1 MTEDR
6 RAKDAATCTPL
17 NFTSSEGS
25 QQIHALLWEPAGSAA
40 GAPRGIVQIAH
51 GMVEHIERY
60 DDFARFL
67 AANGYAVCGNDH
79 IGHGQSAPSPERQGE
94 LPENGAQVMVADVHR
109 LRRVMEQRYP
119 AGTPYFLFG
128 HSMGSFVVR
137 AYLARYGRG
146 LAGAIVC
153 GTGQQPPAAS
163 RMGGF
168 VARSIGRR
176 RGFGY
181 RSAFM
186 ENLAIGGYSKAIKDA
201 RTSFDWLNTDP
212 AKVDEYIADPA
223 CGMMF
228 SVGGYASLTDLTY
241 EVASK
246 ECAAAVPVG
255 LPVLFIAGAQDPVGG
270 CGKGVRA
277 AADAMER
284 YSDAV
289 VETKIYEGMRHEIL
303 NEPRHAQ
310 VYADVLEWLGRN
322 GGGEA

>member
-1 MTEDR
+1 MVEDR
-6 RAKDAATCTPL
+6 QAKDAVACTAL
-17 NFTSSEGS
+17 RFTSSEGS
-25 QQIHALLWEPAGSAA
+25 QAIHALLWEPAGERAA
-40 GAPRGIVQIAH
+40 NPRGIVQVAH

-67 AANGYAVCGNDH
+67 AANGYVVCGSDH
-79 IGHGQSAPSPERQGE
+79 IGHGASAPSPEHQGE
-94 LPENGAQVMVADVHR
+94 LPENGAQVMVADVHA
-109 LRRVMEQRYP
+109 LRRMVGQRYP
-119 AGTPYFLFG
+119 QGTPYFLFG

-146 LAGAIVC
+146 LSGAIVC
-153 GTGQQPPAAS
+153 GTGQQPRAVS

-176 RGFGY
+176 KGFAY

-186 ENLAIGGYSKAIKDA
+186 ENLAIGGYSKAIENA

-228 SVGGYASLTDLTY
+228 SVGGYASLTDLTF
-241 EVASK
+241 EVASR
-246 ECAAAVPVG
+246 ECAAAVPDG
-255 LPVLFIAGAQDPVGG
+255 LPVLFIAGAQDPVGD

-277 AADAMER
+277 AADAMAR
-284 YSDAV
+284 NSNAK
-289 VETKIYEGMRHEIL
+289 VETKIYEGMRHEVL
-303 NEPRHAQ
+303 NEPRHGE
-310 VYADVLEWLGRN
+310 VYADVLAWLGRN